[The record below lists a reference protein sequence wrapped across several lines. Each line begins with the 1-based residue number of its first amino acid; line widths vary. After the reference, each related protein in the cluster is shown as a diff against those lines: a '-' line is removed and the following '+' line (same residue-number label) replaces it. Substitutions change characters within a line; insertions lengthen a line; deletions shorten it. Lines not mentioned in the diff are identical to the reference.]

1 MLESIRKHSKFVMI
15 LLFLLIIPSFIFFGV
30 DQSYFSVASPTV
42 ARVDGQEITQ
52 NDWDNMHRYESDR
65 LRAENPNI
73 DAKLLDSPEARYATL
88 ERMVRDRV
96 MQVAAQK
103 MHLLT
108 SDAALARALQEV
120 PAIASLRKPDG
131 TLDADGYRALLA
143 MQGMTPEGF

>member
-1 MLESIRKHSKFVMI
+1 MLESLRKHSKFVMI

-73 DAKLLDSPEARYATL
+73 DANCWTRLK
-88 ERMVRDRV
+88 
-96 MQVAAQK
+96 
-103 MHLLT
+103 
-108 SDAALARALQEV
+108 RAM
-120 PAIASLRKPDG
+120 PHWSAWSAIVSCRLRHRRC
-131 TLDADGYRALLA
+131 TC
-143 MQGMTPEGF
+143 